1 MQVSWV
7 LLVVALCVYASR
19 VDAQCDC
26 RPPALC
32 PGAYRQ
38 VPVQQCFLPGRRLGV
53 CCGQPSIP
61 TFSGGGFQTG
71 QGGFSFANVGV
82 GGVGISLA
90 TGNLQ
95 QAKPSRIGGTR
106 GPAGQSGCVPLVLC
120 PPAAVSPGYLQSN
133 GCQLGDGSLGIFCT
147 FAGTQLA
154 ASGLQGRQP
163 SGGGKF
169 SSLDQLRPLTSD
181 AIGRAGAPLALRAP
195 TQQALFTAGQ
205 AGLQAVNTLTS
216 TTSQLLNSGQ
226 VPNVNSPTAL
236 FFLNAQS
243 SDLEQNLGMQGLQ
256 SIMALTNLQSQGGG
270 GGGGGGGGI
279 FGGGGGG
286 GGGGSGGSF
295 FPTTGAGQTSF
306 FPATGAGQTSFSPA
320 TGAGQTSV
328 QVPNCTPEGSIRCD
342 NSIYRT
348 LTGECNNLQRPRLGR
363 ALTGLKRLLP
373 NTYDDNLFAI
383 RTRAVRG
390 GTLPSAR
397 LVSERVLDTLSNELN
412 DFTLSL
418 MQFSQFVDHDMS
430 HALVFRLN
438 SGNGIECCENNGQTF
453 PTVPRH
459 PQCIPIPI
467 PADDP
472 FYSQYG
478 QRCMSLVR
486 SLPSPL
492 SDCIP
497 RAVNP
502 LNELSSFLDASNVYG
517 SKQEDLNAIR
527 AFQGGLMLTSQG
539 QLLPLTG
546 ASVSDRPCRA
556 SICFRAGETRVNEQ
570 SGLAVMHTVFVREHN
585 RIARGLKNVHPFWDD
600 ERLFQNARRIVAAE
614 WQHILYNEWLP
625 IVVGFDYADAHG
637 LLPLQSGFS
646 NYYDPN
652 IDPSISNS
660 FASAAFR
667 FGHNMVRD
675 MYDLIDANGQ
685 VFRTV
690 NVSTTFFEPTV
701 VAQSLAGHARTL
713 VARRS
718 ETSDTNMAHAVH
730 EMLFTTNFR
739 FGLDLLSLN
748 IQRGRDHGT
757 PTHAQVLEACGIARV
772 QFWGDLNR
780 VMDSQVIDRLR
791 SVYDDPRDVD
801 LFIGGAIERRAPGAQ
816 VGPTFQCL
824 VGQQFF
830 DLRFG
835 DRFFYD
841 NGGFAHSF
849 TPAQLAEIR
858 KSSWARIMCDTLG
871 PQFGNDFTRV
881 QPLGFITTLGQNQVT
896 QCNSLAIP
904 TVDLGVF

>member
-1 MQVSWV
+1 MSSAGGGSSAQQQSRRNIMQAFWV
-7 LLVVALCVYASR
+7 LLVAALCVSVSR
-19 VDAQCDC
+19 TSAQCDC
-26 RPPALC
+26 RPRAFC
-32 PGAYRQ
+32 TGAYRQ
-38 VPVQQCFLPGRRLGV
+38 RNVQQCWLQDRTLGV
-53 CCGQPSIP
+53 CCGQSSSF
-61 TFSGGGFQTG
+61 TFTGRSSTTKQRPITFPAVSQGALPPGGRLYGAPPRGGGRPRPVSQV
-71 QGGFSFANVGV
+71 QC
-82 GGVGISLA
+82 I
-90 TGNLQ
+90 
-95 QAKPSRIGGTR
+95 
-106 GPAGQSGCVPLVLC
+106 PLVLC
-120 PPAAVSPGYLQSN
+120 PPTAVSPSNLLRN
-133 GCQLGDGSLGIFCT
+133 GCRLRDGSPGTVCT
-147 FAGTQLA
+147 FAGPQLA
-154 ASGLQGRQP
+154 TSGLQRQQV
-163 SGGGKF
+163 SGGDLLQQRQMGTDGAR
-169 SSLDQLRPLTSD
+169 SALDQIRPMPSSTTSSAD
-181 AIGRAGAPLALRAP
+181 SAFVADGLSQG
-195 TQQALFTAGQ
+195 ALFQAGQ
-205 AGLQAVNTLTS
+205 AGLQAVNSLTS
-216 TTSQLLNSGQ
+216 TTSQLLNTGQ
-226 VPNVNSPTAL
+226 APNVNSPTAL

-243 SDLEQNLGMQGLQ
+243 SDLEQNLGLQGLQ
-256 SIMALTNLQSQGGG
+256 SLTSLSNLQSQLGGRIEPVQGLGAQSAGTSSVGSSGGG
-270 GGGGGGGGI
+270 G
-279 FGGGGGG
+279 
-286 GGGGSGGSF
+286 
-295 FPTTGAGQTSF
+295 Q
-306 FPATGAGQTSFSPA
+306 SPL
-320 TGAGQTSV
+320 
-328 QVPNCTPEGSIRCD
+328 QVPNCTPEGPVRCD

-373 NTYDDNLFAI
+373 NTYDDGLFAM
-383 RTRAVRG
+383 RTGAVRG

-418 MQFSQFVDHDMS
+418 MQFSQFVDHDLS

-438 SGNGIECCENNGQTF
+438 SGNGIECCENDGQTF

-472 FYSQYG
+472 FYSQFG

-486 SLPSPL
+486 SLPAPL
-492 SDCIP
+492 PDCISRP
-497 RAVNP
+497 GQP
-502 LNELSSFLDASNVYG
+502 LNELSSFLDASNIYG
-517 SKQEDLNAIR
+517 SQVEELNAIR
-527 AFQGGLMLTSQG
+527 AFQDGLMLTSPG
-539 QLLPLTG
+539 ELLPLTG
-546 ASVSDRPCRA
+546 ADVSDRPCRA

-625 IVVGFDYADAHG
+625 IVVGFEYADAHG

-685 VFRTV
+685 VFQVV

-701 VAQSLAGHARTL
+701 VAQSLVGHARTL

-718 ETSDTNMAHAVH
+718 ETSDTNMAPAIH
-730 EMLFTTNFR
+730 EMLFTTNFL

-757 PTHAQVLEACGIARV
+757 PTYAQVLDACGIARV

-858 KSSWARIMCDTLG
+858 KSSWARIMCDKPSVLNLEMTS
-871 PQFGNDFTRV
+871 P
-881 QPLGFITTLGQNQVT
+881 GF
-896 QCNSLAIP
+896 SH
-904 TVDLGVF
+904 